1 MMKSD
6 TKQSSAGKNLLL
18 ALLLL
23 APALVIIGKS
33 STSPASEW
41 LWQWCSFV
49 HHPAALTHRLEYVL
63 FVPLGAAVVVF
74 FRLTLGVRLLGPFR
88 SNLIAVAFQMT
99 GILLG
104 LFLLVVIIGIIVAL
118 RPLLKTLRL
127 PYFARISVMLGT
139 VSLIMILAILASERW
154 GMKLVENV
162 AYFPIVVI
170 CLTAEGFA
178 RTLIKEGWGSAL
190 WRGSM
195 TALVAALIA
204 LASAAS
210 GLSRLL
216 THYPEL
222 LLAQV
227 GVIVLIA
234 QHFDWRLLEKF
245 NPAAKKPK
253 RPRAAK
259 AIGETDRAESLDE
272 AEEQTQTL

>member
-1 MMKSD
+1 MKSD
-6 TKQSSAGKNLLL
+6 RKQSSAGNNLLL

-33 STSPASEW
+33 STLPASEW
-41 LWQWCSFV
+41 LRQWFSFA

-88 SNLIAVAFQMT
+88 SILIAVAFQMT

-104 LFLLVVIIGIIVAL
+104 LLLLVAIIGIIVAL

-127 PYFARISVMLGT
+127 PYFARISIMLST
-139 VSLIMILAILASERW
+139 VSLLMILAILASERL

-204 LASAAS
+204 LASATA
-210 GLSRLL
+210 GLARLL
-216 THYPEL
+216 TSYPEL

-234 QHFDWRLLEKF
+234 QYFDWRLLEKF
-245 NPAAKKPK
+245 NPPAKKPT
-253 RPRAAK
+253 RPSAARAA
-259 AIGETDRAESLDE
+259 AETDRAESLDE